1 MANKKMSYVVA
12 VENAINGDLTPEVIE
27 RLEALKASLAKRNA
41 RKGNGGLTKAQK
53 ANHELAERVFAQM
66 VAGETYGT
74 KEICAL
80 DAELDGATPQKVAG
94 LMKILSERVV
104 AKKVKG
110 KAVYHIA

>member
-1 MANKKMSYVVA
+1 MKKMSYVNA
-12 VENAINGDLTPEVIE
+12 VESAINGELTPEIIE
-27 RLEALKASLAKRNA
+27 RLGELKESLAKRNA

-74 KEICAL
+74 KEVCAL
-80 DAELDGATPQKVAG
+80 DAELEGATPQKVSG
-94 LMKILSERVV
+94 LMKILGERVV
-104 AKKVKG
+104 AEKVKG